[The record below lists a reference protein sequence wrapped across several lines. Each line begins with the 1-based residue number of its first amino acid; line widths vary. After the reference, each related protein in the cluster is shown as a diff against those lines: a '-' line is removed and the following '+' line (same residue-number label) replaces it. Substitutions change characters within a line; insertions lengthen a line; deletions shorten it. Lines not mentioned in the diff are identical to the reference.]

1 MATPLRVG
9 LMVPQNN
16 TTMAHEMLAW
26 LPPGSTID
34 LVRIPRG
41 RGLMSK
47 ETMPAYRA
55 EAIRL
60 AQRFAR
66 DDTDVVAYGCTA
78 AGFISGPAGDASL
91 AEELARV
98 TGKPVVTT
106 ARSMA
111 VALRER
117 AKAKTIV
124 LVTPYSDAVNQ
135 QLMVFLTDATIG
147 VQRMA
152 TFNAKDTDALG
163 RIEAHEVEA
172 LARKTMAPGHDVD
185 ALFVACSQLPTA
197 TILSGLEREFD
208 RPAWSSIRATAWQAE
223 QAAQRVAA

>member
-16 TTMAHEMLAW
+16 TTMEHEMLAW

-34 LVRIPRG
+34 LARIPRG
-41 RGLMSK
+41 KGLMSK

-55 EAIRL
+55 EALRL
-60 AQRFAR
+60 AQQYAR
-66 DDTDVVAYGCTA
+66 EDIDAVAYGCTA

-91 AEELARV
+91 AQELADV

-111 VALRER
+111 IALTER
-117 AKAKTIV
+117 AHAKSIV

-135 QLMVFLTDATIG
+135 QLMVFLTDADIA
-147 VQRMA
+147 VKRMA

-163 RIEAHEVEA
+163 RIEAHEVET
-172 LARKTMAPGHDVD
+172 LARKTMAPGNDVD
-185 ALFVACSQLPTA
+185 ALFIACSQLPTA
-197 TILSGLEREFD
+197 TVLSGLQREFD
-208 RPAWSSIRATAWQAE
+208 RPAWSSIRATAWQAQE
-223 QAAQRVAA
+223 AVKRVPA